1 MAGVG
6 AWLVAQVQEQKMFV
20 FSFLCLFAAIGL
32 KMMGVIKMSDSA
44 GVSKMAMS
52 LMFPP
57 LVFAG
62 VYKADLQP
70 DLWRVA
76 VASTLFH
83 TLLITITLV
92 SARRQPLRDGIR
104 GQWILCSQ
112 GTNMGV
118 VYPFLLASGLR
129 DSIFPRFMMWDLA
142 GNAPTNLIVNLIVAM
157 TMAPGNQLP
166 EKLQEPLSPSA
177 EASVKKASDDLE
189 AGEGSSGAC
198 QPCVRRAST
207 GSLSSA
213 STCLEESVQDPESP
227 ARRVLSSQDLVSGE
241 GSSSG
246 YSKEDESH
254 EGSYSEFGPSS
265 NRSADA
271 SQESAQKCEGGI
283 AVATDGKEAG
293 ATTRCSC
300 ASRLGNLGFA
310 LGKKLAKNL
319 PFVAQI
325 LALTAK
331 FSGFT
336 VPTLALDFCE
346 SISAPFGLILFFI
359 IGLNLDIEVIRPH
372 LGRMFKVLATRTVV
386 YAALGGLIASLPI
399 LTEAASFQTMLLAL
413 VCPVSG
419 VGMGYALEY
428 GYNSSVHAAVLV
440 VSNMVSFSVI
450 WGLMA
455 MYSS

>member
-1 MAGVG
+1 
-6 AWLVAQVQEQKMFV
+6 
-20 FSFLCLFAAIGL
+20 
-32 KMMGVIKMSDSA
+32 MG
-44 GVSKMAMS
+44 G
-52 LMFPP
+52 
-57 LVFAG
+57 
-62 VYKADLQP
+62 
-70 DLWRVA
+70 
-76 VASTLFH
+76 
-83 TLLITITLV
+83 
-92 SARRQPLRDGIR
+92 
-104 GQWILCSQ
+104 
-112 GTNMGV
+112 
-118 VYPFLLASGLR
+118 
-129 DSIFPRFMMWDLA
+129 
-142 GNAPTNLIVNLIVAM
+142 
-157 TMAPGNQLP
+157 
-166 EKLQEPLSPSA
+166 
-177 EASVKKASDDLE
+177 
-189 AGEGSSGAC
+189 
-198 QPCVRRAST
+198 
-207 GSLSSA
+207 LSSA

-227 ARRVLSSQDLVSGE
+227 ARRVLSQDLVSGE
-241 GSSSG
+241 GSSG
-246 YSKEDESH
+246 YSKEDASH
-254 EGSYSEFGPSS
+254 ESSYSDFGPSS

-271 SQESAQKCEGGI
+271 SQEASQKCEGGV
-283 AVATDGKEAG
+283 AVATDAKEDAG

-300 ASRLGNLGFA
+300 ASRLGSLGFA

-372 LGRMFKVLATRTVV
+372 VGRMFKVLATRTVV

-399 LTEAASFQTMLLAL
+399 LTETASFQTMLLAC

-419 VGMGYALEY
+419 VGMGYVLEY